1 MVSSFL
7 PPYRR
12 VPAVVFLL
20 LIAYSFS
27 PSPISFSVRF
37 FLLPVSFRS
46 FHAFFLC
53 FFSLLSVY
61 LFYLFPVYPSLSN
74 SCAVLLTN
82 FLSLFNRLLF
92 TALSP
97 FPPPLLLSLWR
108 HLFYR
113 FFFFRL
119 LISLQLKVTK
129 RGKESK
135 GDQIWWML
143 DTWPFDSF
151 QNIYFLSGKAC

>member
-97 FPPPLLLSLWR
+97 FPPPLLLSLSDVISSIVIFFSSSY
-108 HLFYR
+108 LFT
-113 FFFFRL
+113 
-119 LISLQLKVTK
+119 V
-129 RGKESK
+129 ESNKK
-135 GDQIWWML
+135 GER
-143 DTWPFDSF
+143 
-151 QNIYFLSGKAC
+151 K